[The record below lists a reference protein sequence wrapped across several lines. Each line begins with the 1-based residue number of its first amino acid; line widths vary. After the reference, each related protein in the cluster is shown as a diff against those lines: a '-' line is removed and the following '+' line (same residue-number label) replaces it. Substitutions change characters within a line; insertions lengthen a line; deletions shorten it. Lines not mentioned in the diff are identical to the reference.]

1 MILILTRVGVVPPTG
16 HWRQEQC
23 SSKHKNILQKVV
35 FAKLQETIFKV
46 GKEFFREISYHRTF
60 QFYFIEKIFFG
71 KSIDLTIEANRI
83 TSQNGT
89 FFRIWSTGAGVKIT
103 TYPDQRWSY
112 HQFFSIAYKFA
123 KDLGDVMC
131 SEYKLNCMNLIIDI
145 CLTSYIEYS

>member
-60 QFYFIEKIFFG
+60 QFYFIEKNFLG
-71 KSIDLTIEANRI
+71 KALIWPLKQTASLLKIAL
-83 TSQNGT
+83 